1 LKTGATDGPD
11 RNRVFGMSMALA
23 WNIKAGHIVSMV
35 GTQHFSLSQA
45 SPIINEMVWDKV
57 QEQMTEM
64 RAQIKEEIKLAVEQ
78 ENRRKYL

>member
-1 LKTGATDGPD
+1 
-11 RNRVFGMSMALA
+11 MSMALA
-23 WNIKAGHIVSMV
+23 WNIMAGHIVSMV

-64 RAQIKEEIKLAVEQ
+64 RAQIKEEIKVAVEF
-78 ENRRKYL
+78 RFPFPLSVFGSGSFSPLHVF